1 MIYAL
6 YTALLEHFYGR
17 LSYILVDMFISQRAP
32 PSFRRIY
39 GALSRPQGQ
48 KDSEGRRHEESFW
61 PRGLLRAPY
70 ILRKRGGA

>member
-1 MIYAL
+1 MK
-6 YTALLEHFYGR
+6 TALVKNV
-17 LSYILVDMFISQRAP
+17 LVDMFISQRAP

-70 ILRKRGGA
+70 ILRKQGGA